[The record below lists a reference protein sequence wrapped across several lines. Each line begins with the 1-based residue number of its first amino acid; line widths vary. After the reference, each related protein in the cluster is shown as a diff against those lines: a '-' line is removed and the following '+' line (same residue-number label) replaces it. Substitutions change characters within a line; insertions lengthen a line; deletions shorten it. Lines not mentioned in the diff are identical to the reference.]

1 MTTTTITTTTTT
13 MFTTTTSSSITTTT
27 TQKATTCLTTTTT
40 EFSPSTLVTTKDS
53 IATSSSTRSCSL
65 DCTNGVCILGIN
77 EIYDF
82 CECNINFIFN
92 NRLGKCEAMPD
103 FPTRPPVTVS
113 TSMMEKIAPT
123 MATGF

>member
-1 MTTTTITTTTTT
+1 MTTTT
-13 MFTTTTSSSITTTT
+13 TSTSTTTTT
-27 TQKATTCLTTTTT
+27 TQKVTTSPTTTTT
-40 EFSPSTLVTTKDS
+40 ELSPTTLVTTTDS
-53 IATSSSTRSCSL
+53 IPTSSTTRSCSL
-65 DCTNGVCILGIN
+65 DCSNGVCILGIN

-113 TSMMEKIAPT
+113 TSMMATVAPT